1 MVIYRNRYNGSVPP
15 CLSLYGI
22 ELIKDCKLLG
32 LYIDNRLT
40 FDKHIAIVLSL
51 CSQRFYLLKLLKNQ
65 GMSLSC
71 LSNVFAS
78 IVVGKL
84 TYCMSV
90 WGGFLKESHVNQIN
104 SVFRKG
110 KRYGYTETMYDIK
123 GLLYHFDSTLF
134 NQIRA
139 NEEHCLN
146 HILPLIQNG
155 DKILRSRGHGYPLP
169 ICLVG
174 SFRESFIPRC
184 LYSFL

>member
-1 MVIYRNRYNGSVPP
+1 MTSTYP
-15 CLSLYGI
+15 L
-22 ELIKDCKLLG
+22 
-32 LYIDNRLT
+32 
-40 FDKHIAIVLSL
+40 
-51 CSQRFYLLKLLKNQ
+51 FYLSVHNVFTYLNYLRIKECH
-65 GMSLSC
+65 C
-71 LSNVFAS
+71 LAYPMFFAS